1 MGNIFFTILYQPLYN
16 LLVLLFNLI
25 PGGGLG
31 LAIIIMTVSIKG
43 ILFPLTYKSMK
54 SQKDMQE
61 IQPKIAEIKAK
72 YKDDKETQA
81 KELMSVYKNNKVNP
95 FASCLPTIIQLVI
108 FITLYQVL
116 RNGLGTI
123 DAANLYSFVY
133 NPGEMGHWFL
143 GIDLGKVSIP
153 LAVISAIAQYFQ
165 AKQMVG
171 ARPPKEV
178 RQTSAA
184 MDEDMTATMN
194 RMTVIMLPLMTLL
207 IGVTTLPGGLTLYI
221 LISTIVTFGLYHFF
235 LGKTKATPTTPGII
249 DVVAK

>member
-1 MGNIFFTILYQPLYN
+1 MGDIFFTILYQPLYN
-16 LLVLLFNLI
+16 LLVILFNLI

-31 LAIIIMTVSIKG
+31 LAIIIMTILIKG

-72 YKDDKETQA
+72 YKDDKEMQA

-95 FASCLPTIIQLVI
+95 FASCLPTIAQLII

-143 GIDLGKVSIP
+143 GIDLGKISVP

-171 ARPPKEV
+171 NRPPKEV

-194 RMTVIMLPLMTLL
+194 RMTVIMLPLMTLV

-221 LISTIVTFGLYHFF
+221 LISTIVTFGMYHFF
-235 LGKTKATPTTPGII
+235 MGKQKSKQTVI